1 VEERLLLTK
10 ENRLLRVGVLGAGL
24 IARPAWLDA
33 PCPPNL
39 EILRIL
45 SSLLKERG
53 TQTARE
59 LLLVDP
65 EFSAHQRNQ
74 PRQCGLDHTVEY
86 GRLLTSG
93 ISGAR
98 LVKITPKE
106 TDPAL
111 HTSDSQEAIEAF
123 LLRTSG

>member
-65 EFSAHQRNQ
+65 EFQRIKEISRDNAASII
-74 PRQCGLDHTVEY
+74 
-86 GRLLTSG
+86 RLNTEGS
-93 ISGAR
+93 
-98 LVKITPKE
+98 
-106 TDPAL
+106 
-111 HTSDSQEAIEAF
+111 
-123 LLRTSG
+123 